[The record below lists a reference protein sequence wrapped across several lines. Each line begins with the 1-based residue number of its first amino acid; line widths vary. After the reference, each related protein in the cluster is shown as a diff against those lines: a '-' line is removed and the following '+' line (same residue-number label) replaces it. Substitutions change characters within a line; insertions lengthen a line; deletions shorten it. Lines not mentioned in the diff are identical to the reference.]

1 LRKCTYLLGALLL
14 ANPVTCISSQDQR
27 QLAQSPVILSAKT
40 VYFDN
45 RTGSDAVGKAALTQL
60 KKWGRFQIV
69 QDKKQADLIF
79 LLSASAY
86 RGGYI
91 ILAGGQTGT
100 IDSNGPVR
108 LDPVPDPGWHAPVR
122 SAFLTVIDPKTGNNL
137 WSDSHIWGGLLTGTN
152 SAGERLIKE
161 LQKQMKQ

>member
-1 LRKCTYLLGALLL
+1 MRKSIYLLFALLL
-14 ANPVTCISSQDQR
+14 ANLAAPLAAQFQK
-27 QLAQSPVILSAKT
+27 QLAQSPIIQSAKT

-45 RTGSDAVGKAALTQL
+45 RTGSDPVGHAALAQL

-69 QDKKQADLIF
+69 QDKTQADLII

-86 RGGYI
+86 RGGYV
-91 ILAGGQTGT
+91 ILTSGQTGT
-100 IDSNGPVR
+100 IDANGPIQ
-108 LDPVPDPGWHAPVR
+108 LDPVPNSGWHAPVR

-152 SAGERLIKE
+152 SAGERLVKE
-161 LQKQMKQ
+161 LQKHMK